1 MAPCCCLLL
10 GLAYLQKNC
19 SFFYHINENQQV
31 IEVLLDAINLS
42 SLETHFSLNERKLS
56 DNPSILYYTF
66 LLSLVWGNKDRI
78 NLLISII
85 LLTIQS
91 FQTRYQDP
99 PVSWYERCCGQSI
112 MKLSNQF
119 NLSKDIWCL
128 PTNILTKKLR
138 LDLVFSLLCEPGW
151 KN

>member
-1 MAPCCCLLL
+1 MLLL
-10 GLAYLQKNC
+10 VAWFGLFTKALFLFLSLQWKPTSHWGTSRCHKFVQSWNTL
-19 SFFYHINENQQV
+19 FFKWKEK
-31 IEVLLDAINLS
+31 
-42 SLETHFSLNERKLS
+42 KLS
-56 DNPSILYYTF
+56 DYPSILYYTF

-112 MKLSNQF
+112 LKLSNQF
-119 NLSKDIWCL
+119 NLSKGIWCL
-128 PTNILTKKLR
+128 LTNILTKKLR